1 MCFNKWKDNE
11 KWLCNKVC
19 LFKEQIVME
28 VDQLVRSMS
37 LAEVDRH
44 LNTEEVWSSLK
55 LGTVEL
61 TGTGSQ
67 EGTPL
72 KTKQIEG

>member
-1 MCFNKWKDNE
+1 MA
-11 KWLCNKVC
+11 
-19 LFKEQIVME
+19 
-28 VDQLVRSMS
+28 VDQLVRSVS
-37 LAEVDRH
+37 LVEVDRH

-61 TGTGSQ
+61 MGTGSQ